1 MEGSVNGYIILMGK
15 GIEECLMDNSE
26 ILTVL
31 LNGNIWTQTRRYGMF
46 YCLLLVLQNLDYTG
60 FKMKMGLQT
69 LTPNN
74 DRVLQRSELHTL
86 YNTDTFVNKKTYN
99 LK

>member
-31 LNGNIWTQTRRYGMF
+31 LNGNI
-46 YCLLLVLQNLDYTG
+46 
-60 FKMKMGLQT
+60 
-69 LTPNN
+69 
-74 DRVLQRSELHTL
+74 
-86 YNTDTFVNKKTYN
+86 
-99 LK
+99 